1 MGYCAMGL
9 NVRINL
15 KAPTTFTGELNFSKI
30 EPTVILKVDYH
41 KNDKH

>member
-1 MGYCAMGL
+1 MGL

-30 EPTVILKVDYH
+30 EPTVFLKVDYH